1 MIVTLIR
8 QDQIY
13 RRHFLC
19 CFYVWFFLK
28 EREYEY
34 EIEKEKYYAVLT
46 LSMSMSS
53 VLAIVPVYAEVAN
66 KI

>member
-1 MIVTLIR
+1 M
-8 QDQIY
+8 
-13 RRHFLC
+13 FG
-19 CFYVWFFLK
+19 FFLK

-34 EIEKEKYYAVLT
+34 EIEKEKYYAT

>member
-1 MIVTLIR
+1 M
-8 QDQIY
+8 
-13 RRHFLC
+13 FG
-19 CFYVWFFLK
+19 FFLK

-46 LSMSMSS
+46 LSMSMNS

>member
-1 MIVTLIR
+1 M
-8 QDQIY
+8 
-13 RRHFLC
+13 FG
-19 CFYVWFFLK
+19 FFLK

-53 VLAIVPVYAEVAN
+53 VLAIVPVYAEVAQQN
-66 KI
+66 FSVKQNGLCFK

>member
-1 MIVTLIR
+1 ML
-8 QDQIY
+8 
-13 RRHFLC
+13 FLC
-19 CFYVWFFLK
+19 LVFFLK